1 MTEDISFSVAL
12 PCDAERISWP
22 QGHENTDITREH
34 NTFLVA
40 EEAPL
45 ALVYNGIDY
54 AVMMITPHD
63 IDDFVAGFSFTEDI
77 ISSVSDLR
85 HIKITAQPDGLR
97 ADVRVNAQALRKV
110 LARTRRPIAGR
121 TGCGICGADM
131 ESVTNRKICSVTG
144 REPDAGAIH
153 KALENLRS
161 HQVLNKGVGMLH
173 AAAWCLP
180 NGHIVHVREDV
191 GRHNALDKLIGYGLK
206 HQLDFTQGFCFL
218 TSRCSYEMAAKAI
231 AAGMSAVVS
240 LSAPTALAV
249 RTARAAGL
257 VLISPARTTGMY
269 MVSPA
274 PQN

>member
-1 MTEDISFSVAL
+1 MMAEDISFPVVLSYE
-12 PCDAERISWP
+12 AERISWQ
-22 QGHENTDITREH
+22 QGDDIAISARECS
-34 NTFLVA
+34 TLMAA
-40 EEAPL
+40 EEVPL

-63 IDDFVAGFSFTEDI
+63 IDDFVAGFSFTENV
-77 ISSVSDLR
+77 ISSFVDLR

-97 ADVRVNAQALRKV
+97 ADVRVNAEALRKV

-121 TGCGICGADM
+121 TGCGVCGADM
-131 ESVTNRKICSVTG
+131 ESITNRNICGVSG
-144 REPDAGAIH
+144 QEPDAGAIH

-161 HQVLNKGVGMLH
+161 HQVLNKGIGMLH

-191 GRHNALDKLIGYGLK
+191 GRHNALDKLIGYGLRN
-206 HQLDFTQGFCFL
+206 QVDFTQGFCFL

-257 VLISPARTTGMY
+257 VLISPARSTGMY
-269 MVSPA
+269 VVSPA
-274 PQN
+274 P